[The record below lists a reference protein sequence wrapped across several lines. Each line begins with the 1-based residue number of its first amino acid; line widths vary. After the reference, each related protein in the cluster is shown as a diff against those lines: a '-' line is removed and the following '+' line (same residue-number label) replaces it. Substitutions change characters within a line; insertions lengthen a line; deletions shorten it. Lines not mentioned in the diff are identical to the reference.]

1 MTTTR
6 VDGSDAEHGPA
17 PTTVA
22 QADQGETAPPA
33 SARSEAPAPAIIATL
48 GLAALL
54 TGAALPMVDFFI
66 VNVALPSI
74 DSDLGASTA
83 TLELV
88 VAGYGIA
95 YALFLVVGARLG
107 DHFGRRRLFGAGL
120 AAFTLASLLCGVAP
134 SAGLLVAFRVL
145 QGASAALMLPQ
156 ALSTIQAATDGAQK
170 ARAISV
176 FSAVGGLSAVVGQVI
191 GGVLVTANLS
201 GLSWRPIFLVN
212 VPIGLVAL
220 ILTVRT
226 VPETRSPSPLR
237 VDRLGTAVFGVA
249 MLALLIPLTEGRSW
263 GWPWWTW
270 ALLAAFVPS
279 SAAFVWAERRAEK
292 CGRAPL
298 LPPSVMG
305 MPTVRR
311 GLLINAPWFAV
322 FGGFMFAY
330 AVTLQS
336 DLGLSA
342 LQSGL
347 GLAAMAVGAFI
358 SSLLSPRAVRWA
370 GSLVV
375 SYGAGLQGLGI
386 LTTLAATAAFWPQ
399 LKVLELTPGL
409 FVTGLGQGL
418 VMSTLYRV
426 VLSKVPPDQ
435 AGVGSGALTT
445 SQQAA
450 LATGVA
456 VIGSLFAGLRSTT
469 TLGPEGAFLVVLGI
483 QAAVA
488 AIIVVF
494 ARSLP
499 DLRVA

>member
-1 MTTTR
+1 MTTTQHA
-6 VDGSDAEHGPA
+6 DAGPA
-17 PTTVA
+17 L
-22 QADQGETAPPA
+22 AP
-33 SARSEAPAPAIIATL
+33 L

-66 VNVALPSI
+66 VNVALPTI
-74 DSDLGASTA
+74 DSDLSASTA
-83 TLELV
+83 ALELV
-88 VAGYGIA
+88 VAGYGVA

-107 DHFGRRRLFGAGL
+107 DHFGRRRIFTAGL

-156 ALSTIQAATDGAQK
+156 ALSTIQATTDGEPR
-170 ARAISV
+170 ARAISL

-191 GGVLVTANLS
+191 GGVLVAADVW

-212 VPIGLVAL
+212 VPIGLAAL
-220 ILTVRT
+220 ALTVRG
-226 VPETRSPSPLR
+226 VPETRSPHPLR
-237 VDRLGTAVFGVA
+237 VDRLGTAAFGVA
-249 MLALLIPLTEGRSW
+249 ILALLIPLTEGRSL

-270 ALLAAFVPS
+270 VLLAVFVLSTVAF
-279 SAAFVWAERRAEK
+279 ARIERRAEER
-292 CGRAPL
+292 GLAPL
-298 LPPSVMG
+298 LPPSVLR
-305 MPTVRR
+305 MPTMRR
-311 GLLINAPWFAV
+311 GLALNAPWFGV

-336 DLGLSA
+336 GLGLSA

-347 GLAAMAVGAFI
+347 GLAPMAIGAFVT
-358 SSLLSPRAVRWA
+358 SLLSPRAARRV

-375 SYGAGLQGLGI
+375 SYGAGVQGLGI
-386 LTTLAATAAFWPQ
+386 LTTLAAVVAFWPHV
-399 LKVLELTPGL
+399 KVLELAPGL

-450 LATGVA
+450 IAIGVA
-456 VIGSLFAGLRSTT
+456 VIGSLFAALRPANVLGL
-469 TLGPEGAFLVVLGI
+469 EGAFLVVLGI

-499 DLRVA
+499 DVRVSGLTAPSNHRRR